1 MLKPPLPLSHRQASR
16 SLWSFNPQSVCV
28 CELYVCR
35 YFQAQQKS
43 NAGWPVLRLIRKWPI
58 LYYYSV
64 ILSQLLSPF
73 PISSGFFARY
83 VAKSWDSPTYLTKLQ
98 YFTSTNSLAWLSD
111 SEIYFNCFEIIR
123 DACVST
129 SQIREP

>member
-1 MLKPPLPLSHRQASR
+1 M
-16 SLWSFNPQSVCV
+16 

-98 YFTSTNSLAWLSD
+98 YFTSTNSLAWYYLIVKYILTVLKSLGMLVFPLPKLGNHRTFD
-111 SEIYFNCFEIIR
+111 LII
-123 DACVST
+123 CSLH
-129 SQIREP
+129 SMLK